1 MAKKGEKVKQS
12 MDSDLNVDDVKDPS
26 QLIEQMRGY
35 SESLYIVSDV
45 LSETI
50 LKNGGDHLYNKYLQP
65 KIRPYVA
72 K

>member
-1 MAKKGEKVKQS
+1 MAKKGDKVKQS
-12 MDSDLNVDDVKDPS
+12 MDSDLMQDETKDFG
-26 QLIEQMRGY
+26 LVIEQMRGF
-35 SESLYIVSDV
+35 SESIQIVQDI